1 MIADLNLRFHIAM
14 KMLNRLRK
22 NYCKK
27 ERIFSKIKDVVN
39 QNVADVDVAQKMEK
53 CKNLSNAF

>member
-27 ERIFSKIKDVVN
+27 VRIFSKIKDVVN
-39 QNVADVDVAQKMEK
+39 QNVADVAQKMEK
-53 CKNLSNAF
+53 CKNLSNAY